1 MTRASASRKTVSI
14 AVTIVEFNKILRV
27 STCTPDIRRG
37 IMNAMEYI
45 LHSTD
50 NYCGFRYLTTPEVPT
65 DQLPG
70 INIDENGDFYPDHP
84 YKRFENTDE
93 TRRVYNLP
101 ANLKQ

>member
-1 MTRASASRKTVSI
+1 MKRASTSRKTISVST
-14 AVTIVEFNKILRV
+14 TIIEFNKILRV

-37 IMNAMEYI
+37 IMNAMEHI

-50 NYCGFRYLTTPEVPT
+50 NYCGFRYLTTPEVPV

-70 INIDENGDFYPDHP
+70 INIDENGDFYPDSQ

-93 TRRVYNLP
+93 TRRVYALP
-101 ANLKQ
+101 WPV

>member
-1 MTRASASRKTVSI
+1 MSRKTISVAS
-14 AVTIVEFNKILRV
+14 AVTDLNKILRV

-37 IMNAMEYI
+37 IMNAIDLI

-70 INIDENGDFYPDHP
+70 INIDENGDFYPDSPH
-84 YKRFENTDE
+84 KRFENTDE
-93 TRRVYNLP
+93 TRRVYHLP
-101 ANLKQ
+101 ASLKQ